1 MNYRRKISFLLIII
15 LLINVSF
22 VYASSGNADKER
34 KKLQEVNRGL
44 DKLREELKQNKSKY
58 SKVAREIKRL
68 DQQIDKADKELQEVE
83 KQLEEINK
91 DIEVTKNEL
100 KQAENNIKAKK
111 DILNS
116 RLRVIYKNGTV
127 GYLEVLLESKNIS
140 DFIARLDMV
149 KRIIDYD
156 VNILKYMKEQREIIS
171 TKKETLENQLN
182 MVQNIKK
189 KMEDKK
195 NQLLVATRAKES
207 MMKELKKNIKELE
220 KQEDELVKLSKK
232 LEAEIRKK
240 QIAAKYAG
248 GKMLW
253 PAPGYYRITS
263 YFGYR
268 MHPILKKKKLH
279 TGLDIAV
286 PLGGK
291 VVAAN
296 DGVVQYAGWLGGY
309 GKAVWIDHGGGIST
323 LYAHNSRLLVK
334 KGQKVKKGQ
343 VISRAGSTGY
353 STGPHL
359 HFEVRRNGKVINP
372 LPWVKGK

>member
-1 MNYRRKISFLLIII
+1 MLLGCKRKISFLLIII

-22 VYASSGNADKER
+22 VYGSSEDR
-34 KKLQEVNRGL
+34 KKLQELNKGL
-44 DKLREELKQNKSKY
+44 EKIREELKQNKNEYSRVSK
-58 SKVAREIKRL
+58 EIKRL
-68 DQQIDKADKELQEVE
+68 DNQIDKADRELQEVE
-83 KQLEEINK
+83 NQLKELNANIEI
-91 DIEVTKNEL
+91 TKNEL
-100 KQAENNIKAKK
+100 LQAENNIKAKN
-111 DILNS
+111 DVLNS

-127 GYLEVLLESKNIS
+127 GYLEVLLESKSIS
-140 DFIARLDMV
+140 DFFSRLDMV
-149 KRIIDYD
+149 KRIIDHD
-156 VNILKYMKEQREIIS
+156 VKMLKYMKEQRDIIL
-171 TKKETLENQLN
+171 TKKKTLENQFN
-182 MVQNIKK
+182 MVKNVKR
-189 KMEDKK
+189 KMQEKK

-207 MMKELKKNIKELE
+207 MMKELEKNIKELE
-220 KQEDELVKLSKK
+220 KQEDEMIEISKK
-232 LEAEIRKK
+232 LEEKIRRE

-268 MHPILKKKKLH
+268 MHPIFKKRKFH
-279 TGLDIAV
+279 TGIDIAV
-286 PLGGK
+286 PLGGRI
-291 VVAAN
+291 VAAN
-296 DGVVQYAGWLGGY
+296 EGVVQYAGWLGGY

-334 KGQKVKKGQ
+334 KGQNVKKGQ

-359 HFEVRRNGKVINP
+359 HFEVRRNGKVVDP

>member
-1 MNYRRKISFLLIII
+1 MI

-22 VYASSGNADKER
+22 VYGASGDIDKEK

-58 SKVAREIKRL
+58 SKVAKEIEKL
-68 DQQIDKADKELQEVE
+68 DQQIDKAERELNEVE

-100 KQAENNIKAKK
+100 MQAENNIKAKK

-140 DFIARLDMV
+140 DFLARLDMV
-149 KRIIDYD
+149 KRIIEYD
-156 VNILKYMKEQREIIS
+156 VNILKYMKEQRKIIS

-182 MVQNIKK
+182 MVENIKK

-195 NQLLVATRAKES
+195 NELLVATRAKES
-207 MMKELKKNIKELE
+207 MMKELKKNINELE

-232 LEAEIRKK
+232 IEEEIRRK
-240 QIAAKYAG
+240 QTAAKYAG

-268 MHPILKKKKLH
+268 IHPIFKKRKLH
-279 TGLDIAV
+279 TGIDIAV

-291 VVAAN
+291 IVAAN

-309 GKAVWIDHGGGIST
+309 GKVVWIDHGGGIST

-343 VISRAGSTGY
+343 AISKAGSTGY

-359 HFEVRRNGKVINP
+359 HFEVRKNGKVVDP